1 MKVRHGRSGVQ
12 MRFKIYAH
20 CGPGDN
26 PAQSEICGHIG
37 GKGNHPCRK
46 CNVGGTQQMKE
57 TDVGY
62 HSLFEVNDY
71 LFTIIAD
78 IYWLDVAR
86 LA

>member
-1 MKVRHGRSGVQ
+1 
-12 MRFKIYAH
+12 MRFKIYPH

-26 PAQSEICGHIG
+26 PAQSKICGHIG

-46 CNVGGTQQMKE
+46 CIVGGTQQMKE
-57 TDVGY
+57 TNVGY
-62 HSLFEVNDY
+62 HSLFEVSVY
-71 LFTIIAD
+71 LCTIIAN